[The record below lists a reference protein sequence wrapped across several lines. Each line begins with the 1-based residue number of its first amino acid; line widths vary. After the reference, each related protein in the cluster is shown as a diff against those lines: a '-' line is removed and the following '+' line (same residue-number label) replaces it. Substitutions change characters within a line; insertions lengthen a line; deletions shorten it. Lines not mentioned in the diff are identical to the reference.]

1 MSVFHHLPS
10 PRGCFKALQH
20 ILLPPQSLHSSS
32 LWVCS
37 PLHSTVCLSF
47 QNLMLTQSPFS
58 CLVSHRN
65 FQKDTQMFT
74 FKAGM
79 AQHST
84 SIISAMPLMGSQ
96 EPPEPPEQP
105 ALLPPGAQPSTL
117 QSPTSFL
124 TWQWMDEQ
132 PSFSAE
138 LVQPEQVT
146 VHVGRGSWFL
156 NGSV

>member
-1 MSVFHHLPS
+1 
-10 PRGCFKALQH
+10 
-20 ILLPPQSLHSSS
+20 
-32 LWVCS
+32 
-37 PLHSTVCLSF
+37 
-47 QNLMLTQSPFS
+47 
-58 CLVSHRN
+58 
-65 FQKDTQMFT
+65 MFT

-79 AQHST
+79 AQHGT